1 MYVKAGV
8 NIPKGDGDFLENPR
22 PLLVYSRLLL
32 HTFRKNMICKVQ
44 GIDMQELEQN
54 VLEQYNMEISS
65 TRKIRGAVLC
75 ETNKGLFLL
84 KEITTSEKRIPALCE
99 LYTRLYE
106 QGYHRIDYVVTNRN
120 GEYISALDNG
130 DRYILK
136 KCFAGR
142 ECDIKKTRE
151 IFEAAGNLAKLHIIM
166 RYELEHGIPEG
177 TKTDEK
183 YRRHNRELK
192 KVRQFTRKVV
202 PKGEFE
208 FAFLKQFDQM
218 YQWAEAAVEELDRSD
233 YEKLYAEEMKKS
245 GMIHGEYNY
254 HNIIMTKE
262 GIATTNFEKFRRD
275 IQVED
280 LYYFLR
286 KVLEK
291 SGWKLRLGDGMLNAY
306 SAIHP
311 LTEGEMEYLKIRL
324 IYPEKFWK
332 TANSYY
338 CTNKAWISVK
348 NIEKLQTAIRQTEEK
363 KMFLKEVFGFEL

>member
-1 MYVKAGV
+1 
-8 NIPKGDGDFLENPR
+8 
-22 PLLVYSRLLL
+22 
-32 HTFRKNMICKVQ
+32 
-44 GIDMQELEQN
+44 MQEFEQKI
-54 VLEQYNMEISS
+54 LEQYDIEVSS
-65 TRKIRGAVLC
+65 TRKVRGAVLC

-218 YQWAEAAVEELDRSD
+218 YQWAEAAVEELERSD
-233 YEKLYAEEMKKS
+233 YEKLYADQDEIFQTLFFMDEKIAVSKAKHAAKKIFADPAC
-245 GMIHGEYNY
+245 GGVLRIKGFLQDGENW
-254 HNIIMTKE
+254 
-262 GIATTNFEKFRRD
+262 
-275 IQVED
+275 
-280 LYYFLR
+280 
-286 KVLEK
+286 LE
-291 SGWKLRLGDGMLNAY
+291 LNATQHETTLKPIG
-306 SAIHP
+306 AGQDVLIVI
-311 LTEGEMEYLKIRL
+311 GEKLNEEKIREYL
-324 IYPEKFWK
+324 
-332 TANSYY
+332 N
-338 CTNKAWISVK
+338 
-348 NIEKLQTAIRQTEEK
+348 
-363 KMFLKEVFGFEL
+363 

>member
-1 MYVKAGV
+1 
-8 NIPKGDGDFLENPR
+8 
-22 PLLVYSRLLL
+22 
-32 HTFRKNMICKVQ
+32 
-44 GIDMQELEQN
+44 MQEFEQKI
-54 VLEQYNMEISS
+54 LEQYDIEVSS
-65 TRKIRGAVLC
+65 TRKVRGAVLC

-218 YQWAEAAVEELDRSD
+218 YQWAEAAVEELERSD
-233 YEKLYAEEMKKS
+233 YEKLYAEEMKKF

-286 KVLEK
+286 KCMEK
-291 SGWKLRLGDGMLNAY
+291 HHYDERLGYRMMRAY
-306 SAIHP
+306 DSVNN
-311 LTEGEMEYLKIRL
+311 LGKKERDYLAIRL
-324 IYPEKFWK
+324 AYPEKFWK
-332 TANSYY
+332 ITNSYY
-338 CTNKAWISVK
+338 HSGKAWIPAK
-348 NIEKLQTAIRQTEEK
+348 NVEKLSLSVAQTEEK
-363 KMFLKEVFGFEL
+363 KRFLRNLFAFQI

>member
-1 MYVKAGV
+1 
-8 NIPKGDGDFLENPR
+8 
-22 PLLVYSRLLL
+22 
-32 HTFRKNMICKVQ
+32 
-44 GIDMQELEQN
+44 MQEFEQKI
-54 VLEQYNMEISS
+54 LEQYDIEVSS
-65 TRKIRGAVLC
+65 TRKVRGAVLC

-218 YQWAEAAVEELDRSD
+218 YQWAEAAVEELERSD

-291 SGWKLRLGDGMLNAY
+291 SGWK
-306 SAIHP
+306 
-311 LTEGEMEYLKIRL
+311 IRL
-324 IYPEKFWK
+324 
-332 TANSYY
+332 A
-338 CTNKAWISVK
+338 C
-348 NIEKLQTAIRQTEEK
+348 
-363 KMFLKEVFGFEL
+363 

>member
-1 MYVKAGV
+1 
-8 NIPKGDGDFLENPR
+8 
-22 PLLVYSRLLL
+22 
-32 HTFRKNMICKVQ
+32 
-44 GIDMQELEQN
+44 MQEFEQKI
-54 VLEQYNMEISS
+54 LEQYDIEVSS
-65 TRKIRGAVLC
+65 TRKVRGAVLC

-84 KEITTSEKRIPALCE
+84 KEIATSEKRIPALCE

-286 KVLEK
+286 KIMEK
-291 SGWKLRLGDGMLNAY
+291 HDWNERLGRQV
-306 SAIHP
+306 
-311 LTEGEMEYLKIRL
+311 MESYERVLPVSEVERQVLYYLFW
-324 IYPEKFWK
+324 YPEKYWK
-332 TANSYY
+332 QINFYY
-338 CTNKAWISVK
+338 NANKAWVPAKST
-348 NIEKLQTAIRQTEEK
+348 EKIRKLEAQQEARESFIQTVIQG
-363 KMFLKEVFGFEL
+363 V

>member
-1 MYVKAGV
+1 
-8 NIPKGDGDFLENPR
+8 
-22 PLLVYSRLLL
+22 
-32 HTFRKNMICKVQ
+32 
-44 GIDMQELEQN
+44 MQEFEQKI
-54 VLEQYNMEISS
+54 LEQYDIEVSS
-65 TRKIRGAVLC
+65 TRKVRGAVLC

-166 RYELEHGIPEG
+166 
-177 TKTDEK
+177 
-183 YRRHNRELK
+183 
-192 KVRQFTRKVV
+192 
-202 PKGEFE
+202 
-208 FAFLKQFDQM
+208 
-218 YQWAEAAVEELDRSD
+218 
-233 YEKLYAEEMKKS
+233 
-245 GMIHGEYNY
+245 
-254 HNIIMTKE
+254 TKE

-291 SGWKLRLGDGMLNAY
+291 SGWKIRLGDGMLNAY

>member
-1 MYVKAGV
+1 
-8 NIPKGDGDFLENPR
+8 
-22 PLLVYSRLLL
+22 
-32 HTFRKNMICKVQ
+32 
-44 GIDMQELEQN
+44 MQEFEQKI
-54 VLEQYNMEISS
+54 LEQYDIEVSS
-65 TRKIRGAVLC
+65 TRKVRGAVLC

-218 YQWAEAAVEELDRSD
+218 YQWAEAAVEELERSD

-286 KVLEK
+286 KCMEK
-291 SGWKLRLGDGMLNAY
+291 HHYDERLGYRMMRAY
-306 SAIHP
+306 DSVNN
-311 LTEGEMEYLKIRL
+311 LGKKERDYLAIRL
-324 IYPEKFWK
+324 AYPEKFWK
-332 TANSYY
+332 ITNSYY
-338 CTNKAWISVK
+338 HSGKAWIPAK
-348 NIEKLQTAIRQTEEK
+348 NVEKLSLSVAQTEEK
-363 KMFLKEVFGFEL
+363 KRFLRNLFAFQV

>member
-1 MYVKAGV
+1 
-8 NIPKGDGDFLENPR
+8 
-22 PLLVYSRLLL
+22 
-32 HTFRKNMICKVQ
+32 
-44 GIDMQELEQN
+44 MQEFEQKI
-54 VLEQYNMEISS
+54 LEQYDIEVSS
-65 TRKIRGAVLC
+65 TRKVRGAVLC

-84 KEITTSEKRIPALCE
+84 KEIATSEKRIPALCE

-286 KVLEK
+286 KCMEK
-291 SGWKLRLGDGMLNAY
+291 HHYDERLGYRMMRAY
-306 SAIHP
+306 DSVNN
-311 LTEGEMEYLKIRL
+311 LGKKERDYLAIRL
-324 IYPEKFWK
+324 AYPEKFWK
-332 TANSYY
+332 ITNSYY
-338 CTNKAWISVK
+338 HSGKAWIPAK
-348 NIEKLQTAIRQTEEK
+348 NVEKLSLSVAQTEEK
-363 KMFLKEVFGFEL
+363 KRFLRNLFAFQV

>member
-1 MYVKAGV
+1 
-8 NIPKGDGDFLENPR
+8 
-22 PLLVYSRLLL
+22 
-32 HTFRKNMICKVQ
+32 
-44 GIDMQELEQN
+44 MQEFEQKI
-54 VLEQYNMEISS
+54 LEQYDIEVSS
-65 TRKIRGAVLC
+65 TRKVRGAVLC

-218 YQWAEAAVEELDRSD
+218 YQWAEAAVEELERSD

-291 SGWKLRLGDGMLNAY
+291 SGWKIRLGDGMLNAY

-332 TANSYY
+332 TAN
-338 CTNKAWISVK
+338 
-348 NIEKLQTAIRQTEEK
+348 
-363 KMFLKEVFGFEL
+363 

>member
-1 MYVKAGV
+1 
-8 NIPKGDGDFLENPR
+8 
-22 PLLVYSRLLL
+22 
-32 HTFRKNMICKVQ
+32 
-44 GIDMQELEQN
+44 MQEFEQKI
-54 VLEQYNMEISS
+54 LEQYDIEVSS
-65 TRKIRGAVLC
+65 TRKVRGAVLC

-192 KVRQFTRKVV
+192 KVRQFFSWNAERKIVV
-202 PKGEFE
+202 LHREWVGFSKKIEIISYN
-208 FAFLKQFDQM
+208 ARIFLKRALKMQM
-218 YQWAEAAVEELDRSD
+218 S
-233 YEKLYAEEMKKS
+233 
-245 GMIHGEYNY
+245 
-254 HNIIMTKE
+254 
-262 GIATTNFEKFRRD
+262 
-275 IQVED
+275 
-280 LYYFLR
+280 
-286 KVLEK
+286 
-291 SGWKLRLGDGMLNAY
+291 ML
-306 SAIHP
+306 
-311 LTEGEMEYLKIRL
+311 
-324 IYPEKFWK
+324 
-332 TANSYY
+332 
-338 CTNKAWISVK
+338 
-348 NIEKLQTAIRQTEEK
+348 
-363 KMFLKEVFGFEL
+363 

>member
-1 MYVKAGV
+1 
-8 NIPKGDGDFLENPR
+8 
-22 PLLVYSRLLL
+22 
-32 HTFRKNMICKVQ
+32 
-44 GIDMQELEQN
+44 MQEFEQKI
-54 VLEQYNMEISS
+54 LEQYDIEVSS
-65 TRKIRGAVLC
+65 TRKVRGAVLC

-218 YQWAEAAVEELDRSD
+218 YQWAEAAVEELERSD
-233 YEKLYAEEMKKS
+233 YEKLYAEEMKKF

-286 KVLEK
+286 KCMEK
-291 SGWKLRLGDGMLNAY
+291 HHYDERLGYRMMRAY
-306 SAIHP
+306 DSVNN
-311 LTEGEMEYLKIRL
+311 LGKKERDYLAIRL
-324 IYPEKFWK
+324 AYPEKFWK
-332 TANSYY
+332 ITNSYY
-338 CTNKAWISVK
+338 HSGKAWIPAK
-348 NIEKLQTAIRQTEEK
+348 NVEKLSLSVAQTEEK
-363 KMFLKEVFGFEL
+363 KRFLRNLFAFQV